1 MNINTAENIILSH
14 FHSWQQLCPAWSRS
28 MLTRVIFTFL
38 VTATCS
44 IFSCERHTTQIDH
57 ILLRVH
63 LRSLS
68 YVCFDKKCHGL
79 VVVAFTSAPMPSPRL
94 PRRHHDRIHF
104 SYPDISSNSRQT
116 DKGHKNTGTVQT
128 KLNCCW
134 CCRFPKTSII
144 TSRNIYLPMLVIVD
158 ELFPFANQAPSSVV
172 HSYGP
177 LRLFSVMA

>member
-44 IFSCERHTTQIDH
+44 IFFLRKTHNTDRPYTTSCSSSFAFICLLWQKVSWFGGCGFHQRTDAVTEATT
-57 ILLRVH
+57 
-63 LRSLS
+63 
-68 YVCFDKKCHGL
+68 
-79 VVVAFTSAPMPSPRL
+79 PPSRPNS
-94 PRRHHDRIHF
+94 F

-158 ELFPFANQAPSSVV
+158 ELFPFPNQAPSSVV